1 MMKNKFFSELFSL
14 VTNKNS
20 KFLLAISGGID
31 SMVLAYLFRF
41 NNIKF
46 SIAHCNFKL
55 RGQESDGDEL
65 FIKKYAENNEVNFF
79 CKKFETT
86 LFAKKNKISIQMAAR
101 KLRYKWF
108 KDLSSKEKFDYIVT
122 AHHYDDII
130 ETVFINL
137 SRATSISGLTGIK
150 KIDGKIIRPL
160 LSFKK
165 NDIINYSKEHQIKY
179 REDSSNVDEK
189 YVRNKIRHSILTEFE
204 KINPNFKSTF
214 NTTLT
219 NLSTVGRIYQN
230 FISKEIK
237 KIIQFEDGIV
247 KVNIEK
253 LKESSEP
260 KAILYEIIKQYNF
273 SDLDSIFSCMNSESG
288 REFFSNTHY
297 LVKDRQNYLISKI
310 INSVFMKINESTDKI
325 SMPISMTFNLS
336 FSSNQN
342 KSKKIALLNYNKLS
356 FPLTLRSYKKGDWFI
371 PSGMKGKKKLSDY
384 FIDNKFSMIDKKKCL
399 VLCSQEDIIW
409 VVGHRVDE
417 RYKLVGTQEK
427 AYICQTK

>member
-1 MMKNKFFSELFSL
+1 MMKNKFFNELFSL

-20 KFLLAISGGID
+20 TFLLAISGGVD
-31 SMVLAYLFRF
+31 SMVLAYLFRI
-41 NNIKF
+41 NNINF

-55 RGQESDGDEL
+55 RGDESDGDEL

-79 CKKFETT
+79 CKKFETA

-108 KDLSSKEKFDYIVT
+108 KDLSSQEKFDYIVT

-189 YVRNKIRHSILTEFE
+189 YVRNKIRHSILPEFE
-204 KINPNFKSTF
+204 KINPNFSSTF
-214 NTTLT
+214 STTLA
-219 NLSTVGRIYQN
+219 NLSTVERIYQN
-230 FISKEIK
+230 FISEEIK
-237 KIIQFEDGIV
+237 KIIEFGDDIV
-247 KVNIEK
+247 KVNIKK
-253 LKESSEP
+253 LKKSSEP
-260 KAILYEIIKQYNF
+260 KTILYEIIKQYNF
-273 SDLDSIFSCMNSESG
+273 SDLDSIFSCINSESG

-310 INSVFMKINESTDKI
+310 INNVFMEINESTDKI
-325 SMPISMTFNLS
+325 SIPISMTFNLN

-342 KSKKIALLNYNKLS
+342 KSNKIALLNYNKLS
-356 FPLTLRSYKKGDWFI
+356 FPLTLRSPKKGDWFI

-399 VLCSQEDIIW
+399 VLCSQEDIVW
-409 VVGHRVDE
+409 VVGCRVDE